1 MLPVR
6 HSPVMPHPAAAPIE
20 ADAPRLLARAITH
33 AQIPAT
39 LKLLLLA
46 LLAAFSVAG
55 VTRRALRRPRKDWYP
70 SPELDAAEHPDSLW
84 DDRALRKIRRQRA
97 WIGWI
102 LRCAPNEGLSLSGH
116 RAPAP
121 CPAQAARAPP
131 WRIHAPNPPKS
142 VAKTP
147 RPAAMTHALR
157 RAGREADPPPRPN
170 PSSQSPD
177 KILLFLKKKEAK
189 KTSSTGT
196 RASKKSFLVLFFKK
210 EPPPFPKPKSA
221 ANAPRASPPRTPHW
235 PAAHRDH
242 RTAARQS
249 AAPPAARLA

>member
-1 MLPVR
+1 MLRVR
-6 HSPVMPHPAAAPIE
+6 HSSVMPLQPAAPVE
-20 ADAPRLLARAITH
+20 ADALRPLARAITH
-33 AQIPAT
+33 AQIPAA

-46 LLAAFSVAG
+46 LLAAFSVAE

-70 SPELDAAEHPDSLW
+70 SPELDAAEHPASLW

-102 LRCAPNEGLSLSGH
+102 LRCAPHEGLSLSGH

-131 WRIHAPNPPKS
+131 CGIHVPILRKS
-142 VAKTP
+142 VAKPP
-147 RPAAMTHALR
+147 RLAAMTHA
-157 RAGREADPPPRPN
+157 
-170 PSSQSPD
+170 QSP
-177 KILLFLKKKEAK
+177 
-189 KTSSTGT
+189 
-196 RASKKSFLVLFFKK
+196 RAPINKSFLVLFFKK
-210 EPPPFPKPKSA
+210 EPLPFPKPKSA
-221 ANAPRASPPRTPHW
+221 ANAPRASPPRTPHS

-242 RTAARQS
+242 RTAAPRS

>member
-1 MLPVR
+1 
-6 HSPVMPHPAAAPIE
+6 MPLHPAAPVQ
-20 ADAPRLLARAITH
+20 ADALRPLARAITH
-33 AQIPAT
+33 AQIPAA

-46 LLAAFSVAG
+46 LLAALSVAE
-55 VTRRALRRPRKDWYP
+55 VTRRTLRRPRKDWYP

-102 LRCAPNEGLSLSGH
+102 LRCHPAEGLSLSGH

-131 WRIHAPNPPKS
+131 WQTYARNQHES

-170 PSSQSPD
+170 QSSQSPD
-177 KILLFLKKKEAK
+177 KILI
-189 KTSSTGT
+189 S
-196 RASKKSFLVLFFKK
+196 
-210 EPPPFPKPKSA
+210 
-221 ANAPRASPPRTPHW
+221 
-235 PAAHRDH
+235 
-242 RTAARQS
+242 
-249 AAPPAARLA
+249 